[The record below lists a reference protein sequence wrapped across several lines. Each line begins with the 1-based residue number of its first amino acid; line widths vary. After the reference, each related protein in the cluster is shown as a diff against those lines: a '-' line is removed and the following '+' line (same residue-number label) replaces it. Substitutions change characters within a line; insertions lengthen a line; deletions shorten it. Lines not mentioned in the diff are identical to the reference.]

1 MKGLFLKRMGAACL
15 TAVLAATVMTGCAA
29 DGAGQSGGQT
39 KVVLNEVAHSIF
51 MRPCMWPL
59 RKGTLPRR
67 ELSWSW

>member
-15 TAVLAATVMTGCAA
+15 TAVLAATVMTGCAT

-51 MRPCMWPL
+51 YAPM
-59 RKGTLPRR
+59 
-67 ELSWSW
+67 